1 MCVAREVLIHVR
13 LSRDFPLGCTWNRS
27 RLLLYTLGPSPICT
41 NYHIPVDEAY
51 ALTLRRRLVELAS
64 AAVDSAQPRK
74 IEWDKAPARLVG
86 ALITSYLTIKGVTL
100 VMAR

>member
-1 MCVAREVLIHVR
+1 MWLYLEPLQARNVAY
-13 LSRDFPLGCTWNRS
+13 CTHS
-27 RLLLYTLGPSPICT
+27 GPSPIRT
-41 NYHIPVDEAY
+41 NYHIPVDEACV
-51 ALTLRRRLVELAS
+51 LTLRRRLVELAS

-86 ALITSYLTIKGVTL
+86 ALITSYLTMRGVTL

>member
-1 MCVAREVLIHVR
+1 M
-13 LSRDFPLGCTWNRS
+13 
-27 RLLLYTLGPSPICT
+27 YTLGPSPIRT

-51 ALTLRRRLVELAS
+51 VLTLRRRLVELAS
-64 AAVDSAQPRK
+64 AAFDSAQRSK

-86 ALITSYLTIKGVTL
+86 ALITSYLTMKGVTL

>member
-1 MCVAREVLIHVR
+1 MYDSAGISHSAVPGTAPGWECR
-13 LSRDFPLGCTWNRS
+13 
-27 RLLLYTLGPSPICT
+27 LLYTLGPSPIRT
-41 NYHIPVDEAY
+41 HYHIPVDEAY
-51 ALTLRRRLVELAS
+51 VLTLRRRLVELAS

-86 ALITSYLTIKGVTL
+86 ALITSYLTMKGVTL